1 MGLPLTGVRRSRFAE
16 EGQVGVKPEMSA
28 GHLPGGV
35 WKAAGILEFIE
46 EVFEI
51 KKGLC
56 VGRKEIR

>member
-1 MGLPLTGVRRSRFAE
+1 MPRKVRWVLSLRCQP
-16 EGQVGVKPEMSA
+16 GI
-28 GHLPGGV
+28 PGGV

-51 KKGLC
+51 MKGLC